1 MKKLTTNEQRSLYK
15 AYKEAR
21 WREAHN
27 TLALFRTGNYSAV
40 KSVSVLLKARD
51 DIFSF
56 VSVLEEK
63 IQEEA
68 RKDMSAYP
76 MIYPEEKEVKQ
87 YVPMGVPAQN

>member
-1 MKKLTTNEQRSLYK
+1 MKKLTTNEQRTLYK

-27 TLALFRTGNYSAV
+27 SLALLRTGNYSTL
-40 KSVSVLLKARD
+40 KSVSVLIKARD
-51 DIFSF
+51 DIFAF
-56 VSVLEEK
+56 VSVMEEK

-76 MIYPEEKEVKQ
+76 IIYPAEKEVKE
-87 YVPMGVPAQN
+87 YVPMGIPAQN